1 MYLTDSIRFDEARRG
16 PPGEQGLQDIA
27 EALEQRGIDAP
38 AALYD
43 EALNL
48 ASEGHL
54 GQARDRLRMLLCLDP
69 HDAEAHLLLAKVFAA
84 QGRWADA
91 QAQADEAAACGAR
104 VPRDLQESIEAGRDA
119 ERTDARA
126 DRAVARTTSELSV
139 LREEVRKLRSENA
152 RMDQLTW
159 DLTRRLRRWTATTT
173 VVSVSAVLLVG
184 LAFSSASSEPAPAPE
199 PVAAAEPAAPAPEPA
214 APAVPS
220 GTYVVQPGDTL
231 SKVAQKVWGRSSR
244 WQELRD
250 ANQSVLKGRTDLQVG
265 MVLTIPE

>member
-1 MYLTDSIRFDEARRG
+1 MHLTDSIRFDDARRG
-16 PPGEQGLQDIA
+16 VHSETGLQDIA
-27 EALEQRGIDAP
+27 EALEERGIDAP

-43 EALNL
+43 EALHL

-91 QAQADEAAACGAR
+91 QSQADEAAACGAR
-104 VPRDLQESIEAGRDA
+104 VPRELQESIEAGRDS

-126 DRAVARTTSELSV
+126 DRAVARTTSELGV

-152 RMDQLTW
+152 RLDQDTW
-159 DLTRRLRRWTATTT
+159 ELTRKVRRWTATTT

-184 LAFSSASSEPAPAPE
+184 LAFTTADAPADPAPAPA
-199 PVAAAEPAAPAPEPA
+199 PVVEAPAPAPAPAAPT
-214 APAVPS
+214 
-220 GTYVVQPGDTL
+220 TYTVQSGDTL
-231 SKVAQKVWGRSSR
+231 SSVAQKVWGKSSR
-244 WQELRD
+244 WKELRE
-250 ANQSVLKGRTDLQVG
+250 ANQAVLKGKDDLQIG
-265 MVLTIPE
+265 MVLVIPD